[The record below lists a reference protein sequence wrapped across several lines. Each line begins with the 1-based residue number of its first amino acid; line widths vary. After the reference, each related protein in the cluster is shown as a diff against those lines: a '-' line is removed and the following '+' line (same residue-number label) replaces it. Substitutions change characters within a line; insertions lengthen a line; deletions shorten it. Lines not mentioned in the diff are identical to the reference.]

1 MTKIRVATGVAAL
14 LLLTAACGT
23 TSGGTRPAADV
34 KPHAGGALT
43 FDTDA
48 DPGCLDP
55 QQSPLAASQL
65 ISRGV
70 VDSLVS
76 QDPQSLQL
84 KPWLAT
90 SWTVSA
96 DATSFTFQLRDG
108 VTFSDGTP
116 FDGAAVK
123 ANFDRIVAPA
133 TKSLLAASLL
143 AGYQGTTV
151 DGQAVTVSFGRP
163 NAPFLQAAS
172 TAFLGMLSPT
182 AFAAGPQAMCDKPVG
197 SGPFTVSA
205 HVAQQNVTLAKRAG
219 YNWGTPGAKHQ
230 GAAYLDKVTVDIV
243 PENGVRLGSL
253 RSNQVDAVAN
263 VPPAEAD
270 NLKGFQLLSK
280 AQPGLAYV
288 LGINTTKAPWND
300 VRLRQAFAK
309 AVNTDEIVKTIY
321 KGKYPAATSVLTPA
335 TPGYTRA
342 LPQSQFD
349 EAGADKLLDE
359 AGWAKDAS
367 GMRAKDGQPLAIE
380 WTTISPAREQR
391 DLVAQLVQQQLKKVG
406 VDVKLTPLPA
416 AQVTARSAQGNWQ
429 LNDIS
434 FVRADGD
441 VLRTVLTSP
450 QSGFPTA
457 DAPQVPALLADATTT
472 TDQSKR
478 DNDYGQAQ
486 KQIVQQASSVPIYDP
501 TYLLGANNVVHDLT
515 FDPQGLP
522 SFYDTWLAR

>member
-1 MTKIRVATGVAAL
+1 MIKFRLAGLTAL
-14 LLLTAACGT
+14 LLLATACGT
-23 TSGGTRPAADV
+23 TGGNTPPAADAT
-34 KPHAGGALT
+34 PHAGGALT
-43 FDTDA
+43 FDTDS

-55 QQSPLAASQL
+55 QQSPFAASQL

-76 QDPQSLQL
+76 QDPQTLQL
-84 KPWLAT
+84 KPWLAK

-108 VTFSDGTP
+108 VTFSDGAP

-143 AGYQGTTV
+143 AGYKGTTV
-151 DGQAVTVSFGRP
+151 DGQSVTVTFAKS
-163 NAPFLQAAS
+163 NSPFLQAAS
-172 TAFLGMLSPT
+172 TAFLGMLSPK

-197 SGPFTVSA
+197 SGPFVVGG
-205 HVAQQNVTLAKRAG
+205 HVPQQNVTLTKRAG

-230 GAAYLDKVTVDIV
+230 GTAYLDKVTINIV

-280 AQPGLAYV
+280 AQPGLAYT
-288 LGINTTKAPWND
+288 LGINTKNAPWND
-300 VRLRQAFAK
+300 VRLRQALAK
-309 AVNTDEIVKTIY
+309 AVDTDEIVKTIY
-321 KGKYPAATSVLTPA
+321 KGKYQRATSVLTPA
-335 TPGYTRA
+335 TPGYTKA
-342 LPQSQFD
+342 LADGQFD
-349 EAGADKLLDE
+349 EAGANKLLDE

-367 GMRAKDGQPLAIE
+367 GMRAKDGQPLSIE
-380 WTTISPAREQR
+380 WAYITPAREQR

-406 VDVKLTPLPA
+406 IDVKLTPLPA
-416 AQVTARSAQGNWQ
+416 AQVTARTAQGNWQ
-429 LNDIS
+429 LSAIS

-450 QSGFPTA
+450 QSGFPVA
-457 DAPQVPALLADATTT
+457 DEPQVPTLLADATTT

-478 DNDYGQAQ
+478 DNDYAQVQ
-486 KQIVQQASSVPIYDP
+486 KQIVSGASSIPIYDP
-501 TYLLGANNVVHDLT
+501 TYLLGANNAVHDLG

-522 SFYDTWLAR
+522 SFYDTWLTR